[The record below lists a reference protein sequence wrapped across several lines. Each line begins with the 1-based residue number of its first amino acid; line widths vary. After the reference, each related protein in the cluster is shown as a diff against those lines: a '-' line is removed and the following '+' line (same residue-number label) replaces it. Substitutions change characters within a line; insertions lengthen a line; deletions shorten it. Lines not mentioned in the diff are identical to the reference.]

1 MKNRGIVRRVDDLGR
16 IVIPKEMRKELG
28 VADGD
33 PVEMLMTDDGMFVRP
48 HPRASEIA
56 SYLRNLKKAVSDDV
70 NLEKKEHEALLE
82 KINEFE
88 VMLKKFQRST
98 QQGNPQ

>member
-28 VADGD
+28 VSDGD
-33 PVEMLMTDDGMFVRP
+33 PMEMLLIDDGVLIRP
-48 HPRASEIA
+48 YPRAGEIS
-56 SYLRNLKKAVSDDV
+56 SYLRNLKAAVRDDSY
-70 NLEKKEHEALLE
+70 LEADEHDALLE

-88 VMLKKFQRST
+88 DMLKKLQRST
-98 QQGNPQ
+98 QQGNQ